1 MTTPGTA
8 AGEDPD
14 APIVAVMARM
24 TDRLERLPG
33 RLGHHRV
40 FLATYRRTTQAVW
53 DAVGRGA
60 FEDPRWVERWD
71 VAFADLYLAA
81 LDAELTDAELNGGA
95 GVPRPWQRAF
105 AAPPGLP
112 PLRHVLLGIN
122 AHVNY
127 DLPQALLSVID
138 DADFADA
145 DLMAR
150 RRRDHERID
159 DVLSSRVA
167 SEQGELVAAGERV
180 RVLDRLLAPLNR
192 RASRRFLRE
201 SRVKVWHNTL
211 ELQAARLA
219 GPDVQAARL
228 AELEAL
234 SAAKIADLLR
244 PGQVLLRLAVQG
256 FGVRLPRGSMGDV
269 RRPRSST

>member
-1 MTTPGTA
+1 MRTPGTA

-33 RLGHHRV
+33 RLGQHRV
-40 FLATYRRTTQAVW
+40 FLATYRRTTKAVW

-71 VAFADLYLAA
+71 VAFADLYLGA
-81 LDAELTDAELNGGA
+81 LDAELNGGA
-95 GVPRPWQRAF
+95 RVPRPWQLAF

-159 DVLSSRVA
+159 DVLSSRVSA
-167 SEQGELVAAGERV
+167 EQGELVAAGERV

-201 SRVKVWHNTL
+201 SRMKVWHNTL
-211 ELQAARLA
+211 ELQAARVA
-219 GPDVQAARL
+219 GPGEQAARL

-244 PGQVLLRLAVQG
+244 PGQVLLRLAVNG
-256 FGVRLPRGSMGDV
+256 FGVRLPRGSMDDV
-269 RRPRSST
+269 RRPRSSR

>member
-8 AGEDPD
+8 APDGAD
-14 APIVAVMARM
+14 APIVALIARM
-24 TDRLERLPG
+24 TDRLDRLPA
-33 RLGHHRV
+33 RLDHHRV
-40 FLATYRRTTQAVW
+40 FLATYLRTTQAVW
-53 DAVGRGA
+53 DAVGHGA

-71 VAFADLYLAA
+71 VAFADLYLRA
-81 LDAELTDAELNGGA
+81 LEAELDGGA
-95 GVPRPWQRAF
+95 RAPRPWQLAF

-127 DLPQALLSVID
+127 DLPQALLAVID
-138 DADFADA
+138 DPGFADPG
-145 DLMAR
+145 LIAR

-167 SEQGELVAAGERV
+167 SEQGELVAAGERLGP
-180 RVLDRLLAPLNR
+180 LDRALGPLNR

-201 SRVKVWHNTL
+201 ARLKVWHNTL
-211 ELQAARLA
+211 ALHAARVA
-219 GPDVQAARL
+219 GPDQQAARL

-234 SAAKIADLLR
+234 SAAKIADLLQ
-244 PGQVLLRLAVQG
+244 PGQVLLRVAVRG
-256 FGVRLPRGSMGDV
+256 FGVRLPRGSTNDTA
-269 RRPRSST
+269 RPRSSR